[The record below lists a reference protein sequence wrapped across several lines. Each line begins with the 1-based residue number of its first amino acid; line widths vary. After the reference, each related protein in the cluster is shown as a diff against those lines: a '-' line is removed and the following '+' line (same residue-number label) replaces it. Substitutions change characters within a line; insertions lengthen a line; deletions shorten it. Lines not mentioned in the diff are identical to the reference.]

1 MPIQVRLYGNLK
13 EKVQLKNDDVG
24 APSILNIENENIT
37 TVSDIL
43 KELNIEK
50 TEISHIFVSCTYSGI
65 KKKVRDGDRVALFPS
80 NMALL
85 YKWYFTKEENG

>member
-43 KELNIEK
+43 KELN
-50 TEISHIFVSCTYSGI
+50 
-65 KKKVRDGDRVALFPS
+65 
-80 NMALL
+80 
-85 YKWYFTKEENG
+85 NG